1 MPKNVRENVY
11 LVNSRF
17 LFRVAF
23 FWSRNESATDRS
35 AQLFG
40 YFMAFGFR
48 RDFLNQFRFDTT
60 FLNRPFIAFF
70 FRGVPF
76 GFDLAFVLFDCSAI
90 RNVIHDAVL
99 MIPGFAHGFVLSFA
113 IDWSGKVAILDQG
126 SMTNFN
132 GIIHSDFLVLNE
144 AIFMKTLV
152 TFLFLD
158 RFKIRG
164 VGGLALFVIGMMTF
178 HLLILNNL
186 FDVFNFVNA
195 NLASF
200 SYRIDS

>member
-1 MPKNVRENVY
+1 
-11 LVNSRF
+11 
-17 LFRVAF
+17 
-23 FWSRNESATDRS
+23 
-35 AQLFG
+35 
-40 YFMAFGFR
+40 
-48 RDFLNQFRFDTT
+48 
-60 FLNRPFIAFF
+60 
-70 FRGVPF
+70 
-76 GFDLAFVLFDCSAI
+76 
-90 RNVIHDAVL
+90 
-99 MIPGFAHGFVLSFA
+99 
-113 IDWSGKVAILDQG
+113 
-126 SMTNFN
+126 
-132 GIIHSDFLVLNE
+132 
-144 AIFMKTLV
+144 MKTLV

>member
-1 MPKNVRENVY
+1 MNR
-11 LVNSRF
+11 RF
-17 LFRVAF
+17 LFWIALFRT
-23 FWSRNESATDRS
+23 RNESATNRS

-76 GFDLAFVLFDCSAI
+76 GFDLAFVLFNCSAI
-90 RNVIHDAVL
+90 RNIIHDAML
-99 MIPGFAHGFVLSFA
+99 MIPRFAHGFILSFA
-113 IDWSGKVAILDQG
+113 IYWSWKVAILDQW
-126 SMTNFN
+126 SVTHFN
-132 GIIHSDFLVLNE
+132 GIIHSNFLVLNE
-144 AIFMKTLV
+144 AIFLKTFI

-158 RFKIRG
+158 RFKVRS
-164 VGGLALFVIGMMTF
+164 VGRLALFVIAMMAF